1 MVDYQNTAQ
10 GLATLGRGGDSTLVH
25 MQPEEVAGLQQLA
38 QANGTSLTV
47 NPNTGMP
54 EAFNLRGL
62 LPMVAG
68 VGLAAAGMDPMMAG
82 LMLGGATAVLEN
94 DLGAGIGAGLG
105 AYGGASLGKSLDLL
119 GAESV
124 PIGSTTGEIVTDQIQ
139 QNLSN
144 MNPTIAGPSGPGMTG
159 FSSTAGGG
167 TMGIKSG
174 LSSAAVNPA
183 YPQGPEFQGT
193 NVGSIPRNVTPNLAG
208 TNPAYPQGPG
218 FQSPPANKPTMYRNY
233 TQSGGVTGSPP
244 VNNLPVAANPAYPQ
258 GPGFQATADT
268 ATKFKMPGSGVPGE
282 AVYGQVSE
290 DGLTGLANRAGN
302 RVSNM
307 GRGIDTLVNDYDR
320 ATEILGT
327 QSEQVPVFNPDGS
340 IKSYTMSK
348 AVPLDNIDMAMKFG
362 LPVAG
367 GIAGGL
373 EPEDF
378 EQQSIDMTQFED
390 RRFRGPD
397 GQLNLSGQTGL
408 NLNNPYGY
416 TAGGYGYAEGGAVEQ
431 GMEAAIARNSGR
443 SYNPPAPAP
452 ASNVNTGGISN
463 FNDLG
468 SLNVNTGTTGQSPN
482 AIAAEAAKPKTRI
495 MTGAYGT
502 QMTVPIDYD
511 PGVKSVFGGRKPSH
525 YQLKDGTYVKGTP
538 PAGNYFNSDRT
549 NAYGYV
555 NKFAEGGTVETRADQ
570 GMRDALARNQGIA
583 YAQPTTTASNVNTQ
597 PALNI
602 NRGMGSLNV
611 NSGSIGQSANAI
623 AEAARLKAIEDAKP
637 KTYSGQNVGG
647 GGGQGSFSV
656 PSELVMGGGYRPTG
670 AIMAGPAANY
680 SRDIAGNY
688 IRRAEGGPISAAYA
702 QGGMLEGPGDGMSDS
717 LAAQIDGSQ
726 PAALS
731 QGEFVVPADVVSHL
745 GNGSSDAGSKRLYAM
760 MDEVRQARTG
770 TEKQGKEIN
779 PERYMP
785 A

>member
-105 AYGGASLGKSLDLL
+105 AYGGASLGKSLNLL

-159 FSSTAGGG
+159 FSSTAGSG
-167 TMGIKSG
+167 TMGINSG

-193 NVGSIPRNVTPNLAG
+193 NLGSIPRNVTPNLAG

-340 IKSYTMSK
+340 VQSYTMSK

-362 LPVAG
+362 LPIAG

-378 EQQSIDMTQFED
+378 EQQSLDMTQFED
-390 RRFRGPD
+390 TRFRGPD

-416 TAGGYGYAEGGAVEQ
+416 TAGGYGYAKAV
-431 GMEAAIARNSGR
+431 
-443 SYNPPAPAP
+443 
-452 ASNVNTGGISN
+452 
-463 FNDLG
+463 L
-468 SLNVNTGTTGQSPN
+468 
-482 AIAAEAAKPKTRI
+482 
-495 MTGAYGT
+495 
-502 QMTVPIDYD
+502 
-511 PGVKSVFGGRKPSH
+511 
-525 YQLKDGTYVKGTP
+525 
-538 PAGNYFNSDRT
+538 
-549 NAYGYV
+549 
-555 NKFAEGGTVETRADQ
+555 
-570 GMRDALARNQGIA
+570 
-583 YAQPTTTASNVNTQ
+583 
-597 PALNI
+597 
-602 NRGMGSLNV
+602 
-611 NSGSIGQSANAI
+611 
-623 AEAARLKAIEDAKP
+623 
-637 KTYSGQNVGG
+637 
-647 GGGQGSFSV
+647 
-656 PSELVMGGGYRPTG
+656 
-670 AIMAGPAANY
+670 
-680 SRDIAGNY
+680 
-688 IRRAEGGPISAAYA
+688 
-702 QGGMLEGPGDGMSDS
+702 
-717 LAAQIDGSQ
+717 
-726 PAALS
+726 
-731 QGEFVVPADVVSHL
+731 
-745 GNGSSDAGSKRLYAM
+745 
-760 MDEVRQARTG
+760 
-770 TEKQGKEIN
+770 
-779 PERYMP
+779 
-785 A
+785 